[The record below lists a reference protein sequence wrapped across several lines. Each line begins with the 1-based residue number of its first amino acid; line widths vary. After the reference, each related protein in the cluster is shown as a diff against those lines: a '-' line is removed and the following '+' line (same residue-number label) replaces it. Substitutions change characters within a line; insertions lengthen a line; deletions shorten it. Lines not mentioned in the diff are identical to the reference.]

1 MERKSET
8 APLEHHKAS
17 EHHQVSVFVSYSRD
31 DRPAALPII
40 AALEA
45 EGFQVWWDGLLEGGD
60 AFAHATETALE
71 TADAVVVL
79 WSAVSIQSHWVRDE
93 ATRGR
98 DRGCMVPV
106 SLDGTMPPL
115 GFRQIQVIDLAGW
128 KGTPADASVAV
139 LAKAIRAT
147 AAAPRNQ
154 LRFIGPAASAPVTT
168 TRRSAL
174 MLAGG
179 GAVAVAGGLAAWSNG
194 LFTRAAATNSVAVLP
209 FRNLGDAAQ
218 DYFADGLADE
228 LRAILSR
235 NRQFEVMGETSSD
248 RFRGQRSDAQAI
260 SAALRVALILD
271 GSVRTAG
278 DAMRI
283 TAQLIDGATG
293 FTRWSQTFD
302 RKLADILAVQSDI
315 ATMVADAMVANISA
329 EPGFDAHRIGGT
341 QNPNAFDAFLRG
353 SALTKLAAN
362 EVSDRGAL
370 ARYEEA
376 IALDPKFAA
385 AHAARSGAL
394 TVIAGT
400 YAKSDQVKE
409 YLAQAIAAANT
420 AVALAPDLAL
430 GHFALGY
437 ALFNGTLDI
446 KAAAA
451 PYAKCFELGYGS
463 AGLLAGFGE
472 YAANIG
478 NFVDGRKAFA
488 RAQRLDP
495 LNPVVFRGAGL
506 LEFYARQPEAAKA
519 AFRSV
524 LSFNPKSGIV
534 HRILGDIELTQGR
547 FQEARRHYA
556 QEPFEIL
563 RLPGLA
569 ISDMRLSGAEAG
581 AKQMAELVQKYGDNS
596 FYQQVEI
603 LAQWGR
609 QDEAL
614 AALEKAFAVSDPGLA
629 QLRNDPLLDPI
640 RHSPKFVTILSAL
653 GFA

>member
-1 MERKSET
+1 MERKSKT
-8 APLEHHKAS
+8 APIEPHR
-17 EHHQVSVFVSYSRD
+17 VNVFVSYSRD

-79 WSAVSIQSHWVRDE
+79 WSAISIQSHWVRDE

-98 DRGCMVPV
+98 DRGCMVPAT
-106 SLDGTMPPL
+106 LDGTMPPL
-115 GFRQIQVIDLAGW
+115 GFRQIQVIDLAAS
-128 KGTPADASVAV
+128 KGDAVGAKFAV

-154 LRFIGPAASAPVTT
+154 LRFTGSATPAPAA
-168 TRRSAL
+168 TRRHAL

-179 GAVAVAGGLAAWSNG
+179 GAVAVAGGLAVWSGG
-194 LFTRAAATNSVAVLP
+194 LFTRAATTNSVAVLP
-209 FRNLGDAAQ
+209 FRNLGEPAQ

-248 RFRGQRSDAQAI
+248 RFRSDRPDAPAI

-278 DAMRI
+278 NAMRI
-283 TAQLIDGATG
+283 TAQLVDGKTG
-293 FTRWSQTFD
+293 FTKWSQTFD
-302 RKLADILAVQSDI
+302 RKLTDILAVQSDI
-315 ATMVADAMVANISA
+315 ATTVADAMVANISA
-329 EPGFDAHRIGGT
+329 EAGFDAHRIGGT
-341 QNPNAFDAFLRG
+341 QNSKAFDAFLRG

-362 EVSDRGAL
+362 EASDRGAL
-370 ARYEEA
+370 ARYDEA
-376 IALDPKFAA
+376 IAVDPKFAA

-394 TVIAGT
+394 TVIAAT
-400 YAKSDQVKE
+400 YAKSDQAKD
-409 YLAQAIAAANT
+409 YLKQAIAAANT
-420 AVALAPDLAL
+420 AISLAPDLAL

-437 ALFNGTLDI
+437 ALFNGMLDI
-446 KAAAA
+446 KAAEA

-463 AGLLAGFGE
+463 VGPLVGFGE

-478 NFVDGRKAFA
+478 NFADGRKAFA

-506 LEFYARQPEAAKA
+506 LEFLARQPEAAKA
-519 AFRSV
+519 ALRSA
-524 LSFNPKSGIV
+524 LSFNPSSGIV
-534 HRILGDIELTQGR
+534 HRILGDMELAQGR
-547 FQEARRHYA
+547 FQEARRHYE

-569 ISDMRLSGAEAG
+569 IADMRLAGAEAG
-581 AKQMAELVQKYGDNS
+581 ARQMAELVQKYGDNS

-609 QDEAL
+609 PDEAL
-614 AALEKAFAVSDPGLA
+614 DALEKAFAVSDPGLA

-640 RHSPKFVTILSAL
+640 RQSPTFVTILGAL

>member
-1 MERKSET
+1 MERESET
-8 APLEHHKAS
+8 APIEHHKLRA
-17 EHHQVSVFVSYSRD
+17 FVSYSRD

-45 EGFQVWWDGLLEGGD
+45 EGFEVWWDGLLEGGD

-79 WSAVSIQSHWVRDE
+79 WSAISIQSHWVRDE

-106 SLDGTMPPL
+106 TLDGTMPPL
-115 GFRQIQVIDLAGW
+115 GFRQIQVVDLAGW
-128 KGTPADASVAV
+128 KGTAADAKFAV

-147 AAAPRNQ
+147 ATAPRNQ
-154 LRFIGPAASAPVTT
+154 LRFTGAAASAPVTT
-168 TRRSAL
+168 RRRAL

-179 GAVAVAGGLAAWSNG
+179 GALTVAGGLAAWSGG
-194 LFTRAAATNSVAVLP
+194 LFSRAATANSVAVLP
-209 FRNLGDAAQ
+209 FRNLGDPSQ

-235 NRQFEVMGETSSD
+235 NRQVEVMGETSSD
-248 RFRGQRSDAQAI
+248 SFRGNRPDVKAI
-260 SAALRVALILD
+260 AAALRVALILD

-302 RKLADILAVQSDI
+302 RKRTDILAVQSDI
-315 ATMVADAMVANISA
+315 ATMVADAMIANISA

-341 QNPNAFDAFLRG
+341 QNARAYDAFLRG
-353 SALTKLAAN
+353 SALTKQAAN
-362 EVSDRGAL
+362 EASDRGAL
-370 ARYEEA
+370 ARYDEA
-376 IALDPKFAA
+376 IGLDPKFAA

-400 YAKSDQVKE
+400 YARSDQVKD
-409 YLAQAIAAANT
+409 YLKQAIAAANT
-420 AVALAPDLAL
+420 AIALAPDLAL

-437 ALFNGTLDI
+437 ALFNGMLDI
-446 KAAAA
+446 KAAEA

-463 AGLLAGFGE
+463 AGLLAAFGE

-478 NFVDGRKAFA
+478 NFADGRKAFA

-495 LNPVVFRGAGL
+495 LNSVVFRGAGV
-506 LEFYARQPEAAKA
+506 LEFLARQPEAAKA
-519 AFRSV
+519 ALRSA
-524 LSFNPKSGIV
+524 LSFNAKGGIV
-534 HRILGDIELTQGR
+534 HRILGDIELAQGR
-547 FQEARRHYA
+547 FREARQHYE

-569 ISDMRLSGAEAG
+569 IADMRLSGEQAG
-581 AKQMAELVQKYGDNS
+581 ARQMAELVQKYGDNS

-609 QDEAL
+609 QEEAL
-614 AALEKAFAVSDPGLA
+614 AALEKAFALSDPGLA
-629 QLRNDPLLDPI
+629 LLRNDPLLDPI
-640 RHSPKFVTILSAL
+640 RHSPRFVTILNAL
-653 GFA
+653 GFT